1 MIRKTDELVKKLL
14 LSEVSVADIEK
25 AQDLLKTKE
34 LYQILSSPTVTVSEK
49 KKVVEEIFPA
59 SVCAVISELAVDC
72 ELDIMEE
79 LKEAYIAEA
88 DRKNR
93 VARAKLFCVTEP
105 DEKQLEGIRDFVA
118 KEEDAGSAEIE
129 IIKDESLL
137 GGFIIEVGNKQFD
150 RSLRSKIKSIKEKI
164 VEEAKKTREENT
176 AEIISILRSEVKD
189 YDFEVSDEE
198 IGTVVSVG
206 DGIASIH

>member
-59 SVCAVISELAVDC
+59 SVGAVISELSVDC

-79 LKEAYIAEA
+79 LKEADIAEA
-88 DRKNR
+88 DRKKEYAE
-93 VARAKLFCVTEP
+93 ARLFDVTETH
-105 DEKQLEGIRDFVA
+105 EKQL
-118 KEEDAGSAEIE
+118 
-129 IIKDESLL
+129 
-137 GGFIIEVGNKQFD
+137 
-150 RSLRSKIKSIKEKI
+150 
-164 VEEAKKTREENT
+164 
-176 AEIISILRSEVKD
+176 
-189 YDFEVSDEE
+189 
-198 IGTVVSVG
+198 
-206 DGIASIH
+206 